1 MNRAFS
7 HTIRHE
13 LFSLAIGVLI
23 WIAPYAHATP
33 VLDQQYLSH
42 NGTFAGFSNGSG
54 FRRAETFTVGVAGT
68 LNEVDIYP
76 DSLTSFLGFNVLS
89 TSGGVATT
97 TVVATGI
104 LSSQSGG
111 VAAFSVSLPVSIGE
125 VLAIEPID
133 GSGLW
138 VANSPGTYPGGG
150 DYYLNPAVGVN
161 TFTPDNIAED
171 FRTFVTKVPEPSTLA
186 LFAFGLLGV
195 AGIRTTLKKAT
206 RS

>member
-1 MNRAFS
+1 VNRAFS
-7 HTIRHE
+7 HTIRYE
-13 LFSLAIGVLI
+13 LLSLAIGALI

-68 LNEVDIYP
+68 LNEVAIYP
-76 DSLTSFLGFNVLS
+76 DSPTPFLGFNLLS
-89 TSGGVATT
+89 TSGGVPTT
-97 TVVATGI
+97 TVVATGS

-125 VLAIEPID
+125 VLAVEPLD

-138 VANSPGTYPGGG
+138 VADSPGTYPGGG
-150 DYYLNPAVGVN
+150 DYFLNPAVEVN

-171 FRTFVTKVPEPSTLA
+171 FRTFVTAVPEPSTLA
-186 LFAFGLLGV
+186 LFGFGLLGF
-195 AGIRTTLKKAT
+195 AGMHVLRRKPA
-206 RS
+206 